1 MSHQHHHYNEL
12 LKLNTGASFPA
23 VGLGTWQSKPHEVA
37 AAVEVALKAGY
48 RHIDGAWIYGN
59 ESEVGEGIRKS
70 GVPREQIFVT
80 TKLWATYH
88 RNPLANLEL
97 SLQALGL
104 DYVDL
109 YLMHW
114 PIPMN
119 PKGDDPKFP
128 KRPDGSRDLDDSWT
142 YIQTWHEMQK
152 LLATGKVKAIG
163 LSNSSIP
170 FIEAL
175 LADPHTTVVPAANQV
190 ESHPYLPQH
199 ELVDYCKSK
208 GIVFTAYS
216 PLGSTN
222 SPLLQDEDVKKIA
235 HKHGAEVGQVLI
247 SWQVHRGVAVLPKS
261 VTPHRIQSNFIK
273 VNLDAEDAAV
283 LDNLHK
289 KTTQRIIKP
298 AWGVDL
304 KFPVW

>member
-1 MSHQHHHYNEL
+1 MAENYSAT
-12 LKLNTGASFPA
+12 LKLNTGAPIPA
-23 VGLGTWQSKPHEVA
+23 VGLGTWQSQPNEVA
-37 AAVEVALKAGY
+37 NAVEVALKAGY

-59 ESEVGEGIRKS
+59 ESEVGEGIRKA
-70 GVPREQIFVT
+70 GVPRDQIFIT

-88 RNPLANLEL
+88 RNPEQNLDD
-97 SLQALGL
+97 SLKLLGL

-119 PKGDDPKFP
+119 PKGNDPKFP
-128 KRPDGSRDLDDSWT
+128 KKEDGSRDLDLDWS

-152 LLATGKVKAIG
+152 LLATGKTRAIG
-163 LSNSSIP
+163 LSNASIG
-170 FIEAL
+170 FIEPL

-216 PLGSTN
+216 PLGSTQ
-222 SPLLQDEDVKKIA
+222 SPLLEDDVVVEIAKKHHA
-235 HKHGAEVGQVLI
+235 SPSQVLI
-247 SWQVHRGVAVLPKS
+247 SWQVARGVSVLPKS
-261 VTPHRIQSNFIK
+261 VTPGRILANF
-273 VNLDAEDAAV
+273 VQVRLDEGDIAA
-283 LDNLHK
+283 LNNLHQK
-289 KTTQRIIKP
+289 KSVRFIKP